1 MSIQEF
7 VPYLSVTDAK
17 EAIAFYSRIFES
29 EPTLQLNMPDGR
41 VMHCEYRFGG
51 ARFFLSEELPEHG
64 GTPSPTSL
72 GATSVAIHL
81 YVDDC
86 DAMVEQMTT
95 HGAKVVMAPE
105 DMFWGERFARV
116 RDPFGHEW
124 GIATRCK
131 DMSAAEIQDA
141 AAKLFEGKNE

>member
-1 MSIQEF
+1 MTTREF
-7 VPYLSVTDAK
+7 VPYLSVIDAK
-17 EAIAFYSRIFES
+17 EAVAFYSRVFET
-29 EPTLQLNMPDGR
+29 EPVLLLNMPDGR
-41 VMHCEYRFGG
+41 IMHCEFRIGI

-72 GATSVAIHL
+72 DATTVAIHL

-86 DAMVEQMTT
+86 DAMVAQMKGN
-95 HGAKVVMAPE
+95 GAKVVMEPR

-124 GIATRCK
+124 GITTPLH
-131 DMSAAEIQDA
+131 DMTPAEIQAA
-141 AAKLFEGKNE
+141 AAKLFESKAD